1 MLYPSSKIREHLFDL
16 GIQPHDTIFL
26 HGDAG
31 VAAQYIYTN
40 SKDQVND
47 FFSELK
53 SYLKDG
59 TILVPSFTY
68 SATKGD
74 VFDVQKTPSD
84 VGLFSEKFRM
94 LDGVQRSQ
102 HPIFSVCAFGKHAEN
117 FTISR
122 LDDCFGEGTFFDQLY
137 NSNAKIVTMGCAFER
152 ATFVHYVEQRINV
165 SYRYF
170 KKFNAKIMHSGTATQ
185 LDVRYFVRNLE
196 VNTTLDFNRLE
207 QEALKQS
214 FMKRELFGRFVA
226 RAILA
231 RDFFNIARS
240 LILKDEY
247 SLIKENSL
255 I

>member
-1 MLYPSSKIREHLFDL
+1 MLYPSKKIGEHLSNL
-16 GIQPHDTIFL
+16 GIKPDDTIMI

-31 VAAQYIYTN
+31 ISAQYIYEDD
-40 SKDQVND
+40 KDPIEG
-47 FFSELK
+47 FFGELK
-53 SYLKDG
+53 SYLSNG

-68 SATKGD
+68 SATKGET
-74 VFDVQKTPSD
+74 FDVSNTPSE
-84 VGLFSEKFRM
+84 VGLFSEKFRL

-102 HPIFSVCAFGKHAEN
+102 HPIFSVCAFGKHAED